1 MSRFGCPACGYAQAQ
16 WFGRCPECGGW
27 NAAVPVEVPGSEA
40 VDPLSI
46 VSLDTARIP
55 TRLVTGIGELDRV
68 LGGGLVSGGVYLLA
82 GQPGIG
88 KSTLVLQALSG
99 LMAAGATATLVGG
112 EESLDQV
119 AARAQRVGT
128 SLDALPAVSTTS
140 LPPILDLIRSESPD
154 VVVIDSV
161 QTISDP
167 ALPQPAAS
175 VVQVREC
182 AAALARV
189 AKQTGTA
196 VVLTGHVTK
205 DGSVAGPKTLEHVVD
220 CVLSLDGERTGAL
233 RLLRATKNRFGPAD
247 ETGVFSMTS
256 TGLQEVPD
264 PSAVLLAD
272 RATTSGSVVSC
283 AREGSRPV
291 LVEIQ
296 ALIGERS
303 VGQPRR
309 VAIGVDQRRLTLLM
323 GVLSSKLRCGEH
335 DVFVSAAGGI
345 TVREP
350 ALDLAI
356 CVALAS
362 SQRRVP
368 VDAGTIVLGEVGL
381 SGEVRRIPDIDRR
394 LREAAR
400 LGFTRA
406 VVPLA
411 SDECDA
417 SVTLVR
423 VASVDDALAN
433 VRALEIAS

>member
-1 MSRFGCPACGYAQAQ
+1 
-16 WFGRCPECGGW
+16 
-27 NAAVPVEVPGSEA
+27 VPVEARRAVD

-46 VSLDTARIP
+46 VSLDTAQVP

-68 LGGGLVSGGVYLLA
+68 LGGGLVAGGVYLLA

-119 AARAQRVGT
+119 AARAQRIGA
-128 SLDALPAVSTTS
+128 SLDALPAASTTS
-140 LPPILDLIRSESPD
+140 LPPILELIRREAPD

-182 AAALARV
+182 AAAIARV
-189 AKQTGTA
+189 AREGGTA

-256 TGLQEVPD
+256 AGLQEVRD

-296 ALIGERS
+296 ALVGERS
-303 VGQPRR
+303 NGQPRR

-368 VDAGTIVLGEVGL
+368 VEEGTIVLGEVGL

-411 SDECDA
+411 SDDCDT
-417 SVTLVR
+417 SITLVR
-423 VASVDDALAN
+423 VASVDDALAHI
-433 VRALEIAS
+433 RALEIAS